1 MCPLGKKKKGTEE
14 IGNQKYKEYIPEPL
28 TRANTCSYCF
38 RACLCIGRIQTRKG
52 RFKGASYK
60 ATQVSVLPL
69 SVCFLNSIPSHYSC
83 LQNLCVSTLLSLLS
97 LSRAGT
103 TNHTGG
109 GCTSEAQGRC
119 WASPKHPDQMQLS
132 NTAKGS
138 VSLLPAEQSGVI
150 YKHLAL
156 KTCQVPKKPGLTQSL
171 SHRDNFQQYGT
182 QISTPQKCHLKLH
195 PGKSRITG
203 ESISELLSKES
214 PATQVET
221 CSTHH

>member
-52 RFKGASYK
+52 RFMGASYK

-83 LQNLCVSTLLSLLS
+83 LQNLCVSTLESSLLSLLS

-103 TNHTGG
+103 THTTREVAAPVKHKEGAG
-109 GCTSEAQGRC
+109 PPLSTLTRCSSVTQPKGKSLFSLLSNQGLFTNTLHLRH
-119 WASPKHPDQMQLS
+119 AKSPK
-132 NTAKGS
+132 
-138 VSLLPAEQSGVI
+138 SLG
-150 YKHLAL
+150 
-156 KTCQVPKKPGLTQSL
+156 
-171 SHRDNFQQYGT
+171 
-182 QISTPQKCHLKLH
+182 
-195 PGKSRITG
+195 
-203 ESISELLSKES
+203 
-214 PATQVET
+214 
-221 CSTHH
+221 